1 LGDLGGVIEAENR
14 VVSSIAR
21 STASMPQRLALL
33 LRLAAGEAGP
43 TGPVATRAKAEVMK
57 VLKAPEARTEL
68 ASSPETMLK
77 LKPLIQAAGLAA

>member
-1 LGDLGGVIEAENR
+1 
-14 VVSSIAR
+14 
-21 STASMPQRLALL
+21 
-33 LRLAAGEAGP
+33 
-43 TGPVATRAKAEVMK
+43 MK